1 MKELNQQKNNKRFL
15 KVTKIENGSVY
26 YFRQNNIF
34 NITKSKIFG
43 DDREYIYIESIN
55 GKGVQ
60 FEISKVKIEETD
72 TMDDIISQ
80 EKCNR

>member
-15 KVTKIENGSVY
+15 KITDLETKAVY
-26 YFRQNNIF
+26 YFYQNNIF
-34 NITKSKIFG
+34 NIVKSRLFR
-43 DDREYIYIESIN
+43 DDREYICIESIN
-55 GKGVQ
+55 GKHVE
-60 FEISKVKIEETD
+60 FNVLKVKIEETD

>member
-15 KVTKIENGSVY
+15 KITDLKTKNVC
-26 YFRQNNIF
+26 YFYQNNIF
-34 NITKSKIFG
+34 NIVKSRPLG
-43 DDREYIYIESIN
+43 GEEYLSIHSN
-55 GKGVQ
+55 ERCVQ
-60 FEISKVKIEETD
+60 FEVPKIIVEETD